1 MPINF
6 VIDFYSILP
15 LTCALFVMFFG
26 VFILLKDYHSRMNQL
41 LFGFCFS
48 MFFWM
53 FGTFMM
59 FATRGNLAAAL
70 FWDRFV
76 YAGVVFMP
84 PFMHHFSLVFTQSEG
99 KQKKLLFVNY
109 FLAFCFLLVS
119 QSRYFV
125 DGLYYYSWGVHSQAR
140 ILHHFFMGYFFLGT
154 GIFFTNLL
162 RYYRAINDKIIRLQ
176 IKYVFVA
183 FAFVIFIGG
192 SAYLFAYGI
201 DTKFPFSYV
210 TGLIFPVM
218 LFYSVSRHHL
228 LGAKV
233 VATEILVGITEFLTV
248 MQIFFSS
255 SLSEVV
261 VRVLFVFFVGII
273 GILLIKS
280 IRKEAARLEEISHL
294 AMSLEKA
301 NLRLQEL
308 DRQKTEFLSIASHQL
323 RTPLSILKGF
333 IELLSDGAYG
343 KPTRKMKETLEN
355 MDESNERLVKLVDE
369 FLDITR
375 IEQGRTKFTFRDC
388 DINAVIE
395 GVVKELRDRARDK
408 GIKISWEN
416 KKMPTVKIDDEKI
429 RHVLFNFID
438 NAIKYSSKGTI
449 RVESER
455 EKDGIRVTVK
465 DNGIGFD
472 KKDEVNFFQKFYRGE
487 NVQGANVNGTG
498 LGLYVCRKFIE
509 THGGQVVA
517 HSRGLGKGGE
527 FNFWIPL
534 IPPPQP
540 ENFIASSP
548 PDVALPASEIKSV
561 G

>member
-1 MPINF
+1 MSTNF

-15 LTCALFVMFFG
+15 LTCALFVLFFG
-26 VFILLKDYHSRMNQL
+26 IFILLNDYRLRMNQL
-41 LFGFCFS
+41 LFGFCMS
-48 MFFWM
+48 MFFWLS
-53 FGTFMM
+53 GTFMM
-59 FATRGNLAAAL
+59 FATRGNLSSAL

-84 PFMHHFSLVFTQSEG
+84 PFMQHFSLVFTERES

-119 QSRYFV
+119 QSSYFV
-125 DGLYYYSWGVHSQAR
+125 DDLYYYSWGVHSQAR
-140 ILHHFFMGYFFLGT
+140 ILHNFFMGYFFLGT
-154 GIFFTNLL
+154 GIFFGNLFQF
-162 RYYRAINDKIIRLQ
+162 YRTTKDKIVRLQ
-176 IKYVFVA
+176 TKYVFFA

-192 SAYLFAYGI
+192 SAYLYAYNV

-210 TGLIFPVM
+210 TGLIFPIM

-233 VATEILVGITEFLTV
+233 VATEVLVGVTEFLTV

-255 SLSEVV
+255 SLPEVI
-261 VRVLFVFFVGII
+261 VRVLFVFFVGFI

-280 IRKEAARLEEISHL
+280 IRKETARLDEISHL

-323 RTPLSILKGF
+323 RTPLSILKGY
-333 IELLSDGAYG
+333 IELLTDGAYG
-343 KPTRKMKETLEN
+343 KPSKKMKQTLTN

-375 IEQGRTKFTFRDC
+375 IEQGRTKFTFHDN
-388 DINAVIE
+388 DINLVIE
-395 GVVKELRDRARDK
+395 GVIKEIHQRANDK
-408 GIKISWEN
+408 GLKINWE
-416 KKMPTVKIDDEKI
+416 KKKLPMIKIDDEKI
-429 RHVLFNFID
+429 RNVLFNFVD
-438 NAIKYSSKGTI
+438 NAIKYSDKGII
-449 RVESER
+449 RIDSEK
-455 EKDGIRVTVK
+455 ENDGIRITVK

-487 NVQGANVNGTG
+487 NVQGTNVNGTG

-509 THGGQVVA
+509 THGGQVEA
-517 HSRGLGKGGE
+517 HSKGLNKGGE
-527 FNFWIPL
+527 FSFWIPL

-540 ENFIASSP
+540 ENFINNNP
-548 PDVALPASEIKSV
+548 PDVALPTQEVKR
-561 G
+561 